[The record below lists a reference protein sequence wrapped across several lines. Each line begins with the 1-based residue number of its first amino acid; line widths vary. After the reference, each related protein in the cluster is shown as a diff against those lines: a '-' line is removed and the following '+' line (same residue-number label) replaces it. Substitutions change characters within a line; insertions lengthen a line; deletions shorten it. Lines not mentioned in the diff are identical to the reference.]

1 MAGPFHHDLRRDT
14 AGEGEAD
21 EGTAAGVG
29 AYHLILREGF
39 LDTLTGTV
47 ADPLDGLVE
56 SGKLAEVFQVA
67 VHQLVGQHRQR
78 TAIGEVLILIFIKD
92 GFGETVQVDGKAVVG
107 LHRGHT
113 HRISLDVRP
122 LEVGQI
128 GIAERGESAE
138 AEAVPGLGHAAG
150 ILDLFLVLL
159 AIHIE
164 QLDFG
169 AVLGNLE
176 AIQVQQFL
184 LRQEDDRLLQNLE
197 LGPVGFDGQLP
208 AVALPDGPVQEPAQV
223 VELLLDALLLQAA
236 LGAQIHHKFVDAGLV
251 EGVEGVEGA
260 AGIVC
265 SQVVGEGGPALEG
278 GTASDNI
285 AHTLRIYAG
294 KGKAADKNSCV
305 KNAEKSH
312 TGQSDDT
319 LLFKYK
325 DNNATEVK
333 IEGRRSIAVK
343 LL

>member
-67 VHQLVGQHRQR
+67 VHQLVGQHRKR
-78 TAIGEVLILIFIKD
+78 TSIGEVLILIFIKD

-107 LHRGHT
+107 IHRGHI

-138 AEAVPGLGHAAG
+138 AEAVP
-150 ILDLFLVLL
+150 D
-159 AIHIE
+159 
-164 QLDFG
+164 
-169 AVLGNLE
+169 LGNLE

-223 VELLLDALLLQAA
+223 VELLLDALLLQAV
-236 LGAQIHHKFVDAGLV
+236 LGAQIHHKFIDACL
-251 EGVEGVEGA
+251 VEGVEGA

-278 GTASDNI
+278 QVNGITAQI
-285 AHTLRIYAG
+285 G
-294 KGKAADKNSCV
+294 EKGKDGKEGTGILGDIQSTPVADV
-305 KNAEKSH
+305 KIYSAWSGKELGTTDKDGKFSV
-312 TGQSDDT
+312 TVQSDDT

-325 DNNATEVK
+325 DNDATEVK

>member
-1 MAGPFHHDLRRDT
+1 MG
-14 AGEGEAD
+14 
-21 EGTAAGVG
+21 AA
-29 AYHLILREGF
+29 
-39 LDTLTGTV
+39 
-47 ADPLDGLVE
+47 
-56 SGKLAEVFQVA
+56 
-67 VHQLVGQHRQR
+67 
-78 TAIGEVLILIFIKD
+78 
-92 GFGETVQVDGKAVVG
+92 VG
-107 LHRGHT
+107 LHRGHI

-251 EGVEGVEGA
+251 EGGT
-260 AGIVC
+260 
-265 SQVVGEGGPALEG
+265 ALEG

-294 KGKAADKNSCV
+294 KGKAADTNSCA
-305 KNAEKSH
+305 KNAEKVSH
-312 TGQSDDT
+312 SP
-319 LLFKYK
+319 
-325 DNNATEVK
+325 V
-333 IEGRRSIAVK
+333 RRYTALQI
-343 LL
+343 

>member
-21 EGTAAGVG
+21 ESTAAGVG

-78 TAIGEVLILIFIKD
+78 TAIGEVLILIFIKA

-107 LHRGHT
+107 LHRGHI

-251 EGVEGVEGA
+251 EGVEGA

-265 SQVVGEGGPALEG
+265 SQVVGEVVQHWRVA
-278 GTASDNI
+278 
-285 AHTLRIYAG
+285 
-294 KGKAADKNSCV
+294 
-305 KNAEKSH
+305 
-312 TGQSDDT
+312 
-319 LLFKYK
+319 
-325 DNNATEVK
+325 
-333 IEGRRSIAVK
+333 
-343 LL
+343 